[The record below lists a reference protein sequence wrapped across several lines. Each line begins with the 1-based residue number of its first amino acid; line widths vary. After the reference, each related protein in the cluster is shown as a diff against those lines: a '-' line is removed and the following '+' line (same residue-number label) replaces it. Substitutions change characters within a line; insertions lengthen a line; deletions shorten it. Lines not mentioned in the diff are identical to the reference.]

1 MNKIINKPIDSL
13 IPYINNPKQ
22 HPADQVDKIASSIKN
37 YGFTVPMVIDGQ
49 NEIIMGHGR
58 LQAAKKLGMEEVP
71 CIVRDDLTESQV
83 KALRIAD
90 NKVSESEWDADLLMM
105 ELEGLDEFTGF
116 DDGDMLNFLDDGEK
130 EQTDLSDSISETYEV
145 IVECRDEMQQEEV
158 YSRLT
163 QEGLACR
170 VLTL

>member
-1 MNKIINKPIDSL
+1 MGSSEEVNGGEVMKHDIILKSINEL
-13 IPYINNPKQ
+13 IPYVNNPKQ

-90 NKVSESEWDADLLMM
+90 NKVSESEWDIEMLLA
-105 ELEGLDEFTGF
+105 EIDDVEDYTGFTLDELKMFEVPDFQPVGEDEQPRLDEKKKVNCPECGCEFTP
-116 DDGDMLNFLDDGEK
+116 
-130 EQTDLSDSISETYEV
+130 
-145 IVECRDEMQQEEV
+145 
-158 YSRLT
+158 
-163 QEGLACR
+163 
-170 VLTL
+170 